1 VSRFRDEELDVAR
14 LLEAAGLGSLAD
26 GLPTLYAGPFP
37 VTAPDSFIACRLATY
52 EGAEKY
58 LAGVG
63 TALHR
68 CTVTVLV
75 RGARGP
81 SSYLESRECARAA
94 WEALYDKHPEG
105 YVHVDSGDGAPTFL
119 GEDGEQRPQWSLSV
133 SVVYFSVV

>member
-1 VSRFRDEELDVAR
+1 MSRLKDEELDVAR

-37 VTAPDSFIACRLATY
+37 ATAPDAFVACRLATS
-52 EGAEKY
+52 EPPEKY
-58 LAGVG
+58 LAGAG

-81 SSYLESRECARAA
+81 NAYVDSRERARAA
-94 WEALYDKHPEG
+94 WEALYDRHPAG
-105 YVHVDSGDGAPTFL
+105 YVHVDSGEGAPTFL

-133 SVVYFSVV
+133 SVVYFSGG